1 MNHRSE
7 CEPCLLRQ
15 AREAIALTQVSAATR
30 QEAEASVQ
38 TWLAQ
43 ADWTLPAP
51 ALAQQSHRLIRQL
64 THHPD
69 PYASIKRQLNQL
81 AADLYPVWHRRFR
94 EKFPPLE
101 AAVRLAIVGNLL
113 DVATKTQLDDAL
125 METALADALTAPLC
139 GSVSAL
145 ATALRG
151 ARSILYL
158 ADNAGE
164 IVFDRDLIAQLP
176 LGSFTVVVRGRPVLN
191 DATLA
196 DAQSSGLTD
205 LGDVIGNG
213 SDAPG
218 TILNDCSAEFRQ
230 LFESADLIIAKGQ
243 GNYETLAGSARP
255 IFFLLKIKCE
265 VLSRALDWPRGSLV
279 LHQQTATPITAR

>member
-15 AREAIALTQVSAATR
+15 AHEAIALTQVGAAAR
-30 QEAEASVQ
+30 QEVEATVQ
-38 TWLAQ
+38 AWLAQ
-43 ADWTLPAP
+43 ADWNLPAP
-51 ALAQQSHRLIRQL
+51 ALAQKSHRMIRQL

-69 PYASIKRQLNQL
+69 PYAAIKRQLNQL

-113 DVATKTQLDDAL
+113 DVAAKTQLDDVL

-139 GSVSAL
+139 GSVAAL

-164 IVFDRDLIAQLP
+164 IVFDRDLLAQLP
-176 LGSFTVVVRGRPVLN
+176 LGSFTLAVRGQPVLN
-191 DATLA
+191 DATLTDAYATGLA
-196 DAQSSGLTD
+196 DYA
-205 LGDVIGNG
+205 DVISNG

-218 TILNDCSAEFRQ
+218 TILKDCSAEFRR
-230 LFESADLIIAKGQ
+230 LFDTADLIIAKGQ
-243 GNYETLAGSARP
+243 GNYETLAGSNRP
-255 IFFLLKIKCE
+255 IFFLLKIKCD
-265 VLSRALDWPRGSLV
+265 VLSRALGWPRGSLV
-279 LHQQTATPITAR
+279 LHQQTRPSAVR